1 MQSVSLF
8 TSKMHPDSGIA
19 QIASKM
25 LQQQSIPDGN
35 IVLEWDQ
42 DQLNFVMLYLQV
54 EEHITLPK
62 TLLKAVFV
70 DYLASYGRLKIDES
84 KIIQNSTC
92 AALYCWYWKDAFI
105 VEIKS

>member
-1 MQSVSLF
+1 
-8 TSKMHPDSGIA
+8 
-19 QIASKM
+19 
-25 LQQQSIPDGN
+25 
-35 IVLEWDQ
+35 
-42 DQLNFVMLYLQV
+42 MLYLQV

-70 DYLASYGRLKIDES
+70 NYLAFFGILNIDES

-105 VEIKS
+105 VEIKSLNIRIAIGLFAQVCAIK